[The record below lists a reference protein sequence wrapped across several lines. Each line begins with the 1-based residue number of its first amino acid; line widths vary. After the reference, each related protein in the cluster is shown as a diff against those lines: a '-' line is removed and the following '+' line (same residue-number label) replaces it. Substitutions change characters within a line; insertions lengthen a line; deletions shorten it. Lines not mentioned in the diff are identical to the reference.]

1 MEIECKER
9 VMKMGYAEG
18 HLWEVDNVFGRELW
32 LEDNRRHISLSF
44 FPPYPSNSIIFFLVF
59 IFFSLLYKTWSRSS
73 WTILR
78 DKEEVTIYILCVNI
92 YIYMYDVY
100 M

>member
-1 MEIECKER
+1 
-9 VMKMGYAEG
+9 MKMGYAEG
-18 HLWEVDNVFGRELW
+18 HLWEVDYVFERELW

-44 FPPYPSNSIIFFLVF
+44 FPPYPSNSIIFFF
-59 IFFSLLYKTWSRSS
+59 GFYFYFSFSTKLGPGPAGPFLETKKRVW
-73 WTILR
+73 L
-78 DKEEVTIYILCVNI
+78 YILCVNI